1 MSTLLKKS
9 ITNNG
14 MIKMNK
20 KVRKFRN
27 KSGRVLL
34 SVFCVIANVFFHVI
48 ASVFY
53 GIAANSTVI
62 TEYPSLVQTQT
73 AWYIP
78 SFSFW

>member
-20 KVRKFRN
+20 KVRKFRS

-34 SVFCVIANVFFHVI
+34 SVFCVIASVFFHVI

-62 TEYPSLVQTQT
+62 TEYPSLAQTQT

>member
-1 MSTLLKKS
+1 
-9 ITNNG
+9 
-14 MIKMNK
+14 MNK

-34 SVFCVIANVFFHVI
+34 SVFCVIA
-48 ASVFY
+48 SVFY

-62 TEYPSLVQTQT
+62 TEYPSLAQTQT